1 MILTF
6 KKIST
11 FALTKQNTYSM
22 EAIVFST
29 LELILLSFAGVLWL
43 IQLVYYFALYNKI
56 HKRKIAVKKGK
67 IKFTDNL
74 PPLSVVIY
82 IKEDKKTALHEYLLP
97 VLEQDYPE
105 FEVIAVNDNPEGK
118 SEELLMLMQKQ
129 YPHLHYTFIPDTA
142 RYISRKKLALTLGVK
157 AARFDW
163 VVFTETNC
171 YPADKHW
178 LRLMARNFTP
188 ETQVVLGYSNF
199 QYRNG
204 WSHKYRSFD
213 LLFTSL
219 RYLGFA
225 LAGKPYM
232 GIGRNMAYR
241 KELFFKQKGFSSHLD
256 LNRGDDDIFI
266 NQIATKANTRVET
279 DAGAVIRVRPL
290 TFNKDWDEEKTIYT
304 VTSRYFR
311 GSQRLL
317 LGFETFSRLLFH
329 VALTGSMVF
338 FLLNRYWNA
347 AGLIA
352 LIWLIRY
359 IVQAVV
365 INKTSLELGD
375 KRQYYFT
382 LPIFDILL
390 PFQTLKFKIYRIY
403 RGRSYFMK
411 RQ

>member
-1 MILTF
+1 
-6 KKIST
+6 
-11 FALTKQNTYSM
+11 M

-29 LELILLSFAGVLWL
+29 LELIFLSCAGILWL

-56 HKRKIAVKKGK
+56 HKRKVAVKKRK
-67 IKFTDNL
+67 IKFTDEL
-74 PPLSVVIY
+74 LPLSVVIY
-82 IKEDKKTALHEYLLP
+82 IRDNRERVLRECLLP

-105 FEVIAVNDNPEGK
+105 FEVIAVNDNPEGHG
-118 SEELLMLMQKQ
+118 EELLLLLQKQ

-157 AARFDW
+157 AGRFDW
-163 VVFTETNC
+163 VVFTEIDC
-171 YPADKHW
+171 YPADKQW

-241 KELFFKQKGFSSHLD
+241 RELFFKQKGFASHLD
-256 LNRGDDDIFI
+256 LDRGDDDLFI
-266 NQIATKANTRVET
+266 NQIANKSNTRVET
-279 DAGAVIRVRPL
+279 DAGAVIRMQPL
-290 TFNKDWDEEKTIYT
+290 SVDKDWDEEKTIYM
-304 VTSRYFR
+304 VTSKYFR

-329 VALTGSMVF
+329 TVLAGGMAFF
-338 FLLNRYWNA
+338 FLNHYWYA
-347 AGLIA
+347 AA
-352 LIWLIRY
+352 LASLLWLIRY

-365 INKTSLELGD
+365 INKTSVELGD

-390 PFQTLKFKIYRIY
+390 PLQTLKYKIYRIY
-403 RGRSYFMK
+403 RGKSYFMK